1 MSGSASEGDVLVAVE
16 DPEQVAQLVRT
27 AADLARQGSGRVRLM
42 TVVVKPPDSP
52 FGLFSDETIVEEF
65 AADSHEL
72 LDRAPDPEGVEL
84 VRDLVVARSVAKGI
98 QSAVDRTDPA
108 ALLIGWDS
116 DPRRSDVFLGTT
128 VDKVLERAATDVY
141 AERMG
146 REAGTVEGVLVPV
159 AGGPHVR
166 ASVIGAGAI
175 AVANDAT
182 VTLLSVAGEETGFE
196 GAQAAVERARQTLER
211 TVEGSV
217 NGETRVE
224 IADRVEDAIV
234 EVAAEHDV
242 IVLGATRKGVLRG
255 RLVGSVPRHVVRE
268 TDQTVIVARGEAGKR
283 GTLGRLSAALRGE
296 Q

>member
-42 TVVVKPPDSP
+42 TVVVKPADSP
-52 FGLFSDETIVEEF
+52 FGLFSDETIVREF

-72 LDRAPDPEGVEL
+72 LDRAPDPEDVEL

-116 DPRRSDVFLGTT
+116 DPRRSDALLGTT

-141 AERMG
+141 VERIG
-146 REAGTVEGVLVPV
+146 REAGTVEEVLVPV
-159 AGGPHVR
+159 AGGPNVR
-166 ASVIGAGAI
+166 ASVIAAGAI
-175 AVANDAT
+175 AVANDAS
-182 VTLLSVAGEETGFE
+182 VTIIAVAEDETGRE
-196 GAQAAVERARQTLER
+196 GAQSNAEAGLETLKRAIDGPVTA
-211 TVEGSV
+211 
-217 NGETRVE
+217 ETRVVSGE
-224 IADRVEDAIV
+224 RVEDAII
-234 EVAAEHDV
+234 EVADGYDV

-255 RLVGSVPRHVVRE
+255 RLVGSVPRRVVRG
-268 TDQTVIVARGEAGKR
+268 TDRTVIVARGERGKP
-283 GTLGRLSAALRGE
+283 GFLGRISRAISGK